1 MVRWITADDPAK
13 LTRFIEANR
22 SAIANDLD
30 GDYVYMAASVFSLG
44 LGRRA
49 QSGHQVHGREGGD
62 AGVGSAT
69 TFRLHRISVHVLFLP
84 LVEDTMDVE
93 SEIRDLKRRVG
104 ELEGTYGFLT
114 GQLRDVH
121 RAVLGFQEQT
131 NDRFDRVDARFE
143 DRGTPRS
150 R

>member
-1 MVRWITADDPAK
+1 
-13 LTRFIEANR
+13 
-22 SAIANDLD
+22 
-30 GDYVYMAASVFSLG
+30 
-44 LGRRA
+44 
-49 QSGHQVHGREGGD
+49 
-62 AGVGSAT
+62 
-69 TFRLHRISVHVLFLP
+69 LFLP

-131 NDRFDRVDARFE
+131 NERFDGLGGRMDGFDGRMGRFE
-143 DRGTPRS
+143 QSLDALPRALAEIVRAEFERRDS
-150 R
+150 KE